1 MGSCPKPKLSVCLVF
16 ATFPEVF
23 ASMTKFDFRNRCNGR
38 NNCPT
43 SSRSKSQKSHEYH
56 CLGQFSTRNRLVT
69 SIFAQ
74 TSISRR
80 VGRNLTYAWPRLPFG
95 ILVDRTLYAARH
107 TRILDPGT
115 SRVRELYAAR
125 PPVYLTVS
133 DLQMNL
139 RCLRCSTSSA

>member
-1 MGSCPKPKLSVCLVF
+1 MVF

-23 ASMTKFDFRNRCNGR
+23 PSMTKFDFRNRCNGR
-38 NNCPT
+38 NKCHVIKVEI
-43 SSRSKSQKSHEYH
+43 SK
-56 CLGQFSTRNRLVT
+56 
-69 SIFAQ
+69 
-74 TSISRR
+74 ISRVSLPR
-80 VGRNLTYAWPRLPFG
+80 TVFDEESPGDLHFCSNLNQPALGRNLTYAWPRLPFG

-139 RCLRCSTSSA
+139 RCLRCSALAAHNR